1 MQPLYVTADTLAL
14 LYLKLRKGAA
24 GVREGVFHC
33 GFLPEACG
41 RAGAMSVRP
50 QLRLK
55 ASFSLP

>member
-1 MQPLYVTADTLAL
+1 M
-14 LYLKLRKGAA
+14 RKG
-24 GVREGVFHC
+24 VLHC

-41 RAGAMSVRP
+41 RAGAMSVRA